1 MKKIDELIDDLLTDG
16 VCNIVDNAI
25 KKILDKTKGNESAR
39 ERLIVTL
46 FNHCIYVLMDSKY
59 NRDEKIYYLKEE
71 VDGCINIIDAAIEV
85 EKYKEAKK
93 YLLKKES
100 KNAIEFY
107 DVYP

>member
-1 MKKIDELIDDLLTDG
+1 MEKTYDLIDALLTDG

-25 KKILDKTKGNESAR
+25 KEILNRTKCNESAR

-71 VDGCINIIDAAIEV
+71 VDGCINIIDAAIEI
-85 EKYKEAKK
+85 EKWK
-93 YLLKKES
+93 S
-100 KNAIEFY
+100 KHQS
-107 DVYP
+107 